1 MNFLKTNML
10 QVSSCDHLHN
20 FIHKVVS
27 DRRLAKPVDLGDDQH
42 RRGEHR
48 LVEGGAV
55 DKEVAE
61 CEEVEGD
68 GCQRVDAEG
77 DQTTLGPS

>member
-1 MNFLKTNML
+1 M
-10 QVSSCDHLHN
+10 
-20 FIHKVVS
+20 
-27 DRRLAKPVDLGDDQH
+27 DLGDDQH

-48 LVEGGAV
+48 PVEGGAV